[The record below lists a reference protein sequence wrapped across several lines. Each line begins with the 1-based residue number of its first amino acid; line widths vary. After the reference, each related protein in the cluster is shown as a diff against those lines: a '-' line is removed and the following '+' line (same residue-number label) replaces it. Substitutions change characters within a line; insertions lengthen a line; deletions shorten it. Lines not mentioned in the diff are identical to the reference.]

1 MEEVQPKDMQVGQD
15 YYIEKV
21 LPPFTTA
28 RDREAA
34 GTLKAK
40 GVGLNAIYNYYTLPF
55 TTAEMKEMGM
65 YKDGYIGGVQKDCLD
80 SETPVVEFKNVVP
93 VLQHPDDV
101 EVKIRDLPKALR
113 EFTDEEF
120 ELENQQDERE
130 RRGQDIFRNRFFTSY
145 MSKRPRGRVTLRS
158 EAPPHCKY
166 GYKFFKINKD
176 KIAQRQAVQQWMN
189 EGLAK
194 AGKEEPGLVKKVV
207 SYVGG
212 KKRKRKTKR
221 KTRRKTRKTKR
232 KSRKRIRK
240 RKTKRRR

>member
-1 MEEVQPKDMQVGQD
+1 MEEVQPKDMEVGQD

-21 LPPFTTA
+21 LPPMMN
-28 RDREAA
+28 RDRIYDT

-40 GVGLNAIYNYYTLPF
+40 GVGLKAVYDYYTSPF
-55 TTAEMKEMGM
+55 TDAEMKEMGM
-65 YKDGYIGGVQKDCLD
+65 DKDGYIGGVEKDCLD

-93 VLQHPDDV
+93 VNDRDDAA
-101 EVKIRDLPKALR
+101 RLR

-120 ELENQQDERE
+120 ELKNQQDQRE

-145 MSKRPRGRVTLRS
+145 KSRFPRMLATLRS

-176 KIAQRQAVQQWMN
+176 KIAQRQAVQQWMD

-194 AGKEEPGLVKKVV
+194 AGEEEPGLVKMVA
-207 SYVGG
+207 SYIGG
-212 KKRKRKTKR
+212 KKRKRKSKR

-240 RKTKRRR
+240 SKTKKRR